1 MSRTLWKTPT
11 FTHIPHILYLQ
22 EDMLEHGPRSA
33 ADRALEAVV
42 GRGDHLQQAGLAHHD
57 VVARLEADLAGV
69 GEADAARQV
78 VARLVGH
85 HAAPERV
92 GHAVERGEEG
102 GVVEGVVVGRLLTA
116 CGFYCKFLECNDSV

>member
-1 MSRTLWKTPT
+1 MSVASSS
-11 FTHIPHILYLQ
+11 Q
-22 EDMLEHGPRSA
+22 ENMLEHGPRGA

-92 GHAVERGEEG
+92 GHAIERGEEG

>member
-1 MSRTLWKTPT
+1 MSVASSS
-11 FTHIPHILYLQ
+11 Q
-22 EDMLEHGPRSA
+22 EDMLEHGPRGA

-57 VVARLEADLAGV
+57 VVARLEADLARV

-92 GHAVERGEEG
+92 RHAVERGEEG
-102 GVVEGVVVGRLLTA
+102 QGVRRWPQDLRCEILLRAFTTS
-116 CGFYCKFLECNDSV
+116 F